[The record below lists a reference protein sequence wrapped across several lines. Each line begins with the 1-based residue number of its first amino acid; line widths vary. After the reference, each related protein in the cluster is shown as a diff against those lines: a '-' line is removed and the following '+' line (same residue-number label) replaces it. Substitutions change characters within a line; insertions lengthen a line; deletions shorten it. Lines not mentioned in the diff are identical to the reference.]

1 MEQIT
6 DLITIDR
13 EANAAYMQLSRE
25 VSVSTEVLNDFVN
38 VDLDSSH
45 QVVGVELLSLDEE
58 VPFEDLASRY
68 HLRADL
74 IESLKELWFA
84 KS

>member
-1 MEQIT
+1 MEQIA

-45 QVVGVELLSLDEE
+45 LG
-58 VPFEDLASRY
+58 SRY